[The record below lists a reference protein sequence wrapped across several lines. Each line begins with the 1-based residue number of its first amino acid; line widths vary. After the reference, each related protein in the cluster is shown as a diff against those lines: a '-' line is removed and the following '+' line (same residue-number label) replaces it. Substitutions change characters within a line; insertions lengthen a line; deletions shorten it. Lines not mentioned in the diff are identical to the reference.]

1 MKNFLTYLFATTF
14 LNFRKRKTAIERKF
28 NTHISTIDSSGVSIS
43 FSDQGSGP
51 VVILIHGITQNASDF
66 KHLINRLKGRFRL
79 IALDCRGHGAS
90 GKPEDPASYGKQMV
104 RDIETLLTKLDIDKA
119 ILLGTSMGAEIALR
133 FTVDYPARTHA
144 LAVIASGW
152 SGQKESMT
160 YTKVG
165 NTLKQHHSFG
175 PWIKETGGQGYFS
188 PDYFGIATADAMLK
202 GENIDALA
210 SVFLGMKEIINL
222 TEQEIKEV
230 NIPVLAIC
238 GEHDEERPCLERM
251 VDVVPDIS
259 FNLLMGRDHMD
270 LGEDPQYNKLIEQ
283 FLSRCSSG
291 GGRLNGK
298 TDEA

>member
-1 MKNFLTYLFATTF
+1 MKNFLNYLFVTTF
-14 LNFRKRKTAIERKF
+14 LFFRKRKTTVERKL
-28 NTHISTIDSSGVSIS
+28 NTHISTIDSSGVPIS

-66 KHLINRLKGRFRL
+66 NHLIKRLKGHFRL

-104 RDIETLLTKLDIDKA
+104 TDIKTLLTNLDIDTA
-119 ILLGTSMGAEIALR
+119 FLLGTSMGAEIALR
-133 FTVDYPARTHA
+133 FTVDYPEHTHA

-165 NTLKQHHSFG
+165 NTLKQHQSFG

-188 PDYFGIATADAMLK
+188 PDFFGIATADAMLK

-210 SVFLGMKEIINL
+210 AVFLGMKEIINL
-222 TEQEIKEV
+222 TEEEIRNI

-238 GEHDEERPCLERM
+238 GEHDEERSCLERM
-251 VDVVPDIS
+251 VGVVPDIS
-259 FNLLMGRDHMD
+259 FNLLKGRDHMN
-270 LGEDPQYNKLIEQ
+270 LAEDPQYHKLIAQ
-283 FLSRCSSG
+283 FLSGCS
-291 GGRLNGK
+291 GRG
-298 TDEA
+298 